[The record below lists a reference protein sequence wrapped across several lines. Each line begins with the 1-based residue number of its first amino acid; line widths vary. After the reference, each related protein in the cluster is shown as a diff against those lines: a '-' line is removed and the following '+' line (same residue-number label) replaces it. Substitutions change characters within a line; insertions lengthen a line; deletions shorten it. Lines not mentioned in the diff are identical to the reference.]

1 MVINIGKLVKAVKPS
16 SYYTTSKH
24 CKNVTRKHICHCQPL
39 LKHPVKAYSCTRKDH
54 ALLAS
59 IRLGRQWQI

>member
-1 MVINIGKLVKAVKPS
+1 MVINIGKIVKAVKPCKN
-16 SYYTTSKH
+16 TTSKH
-24 CKNVTRKHICHCQPL
+24 CKNVTPKHICHCQPL

-54 ALLAS
+54 ALSAS